1 MVCSDARCF
10 DSMMDGLEAKKKEL
24 GVTKEAGQTIVRNFS
39 LGVFKKADDEYRAGL
54 ATKATARSFYAAG
67 TFLEVNKVFDGGDH
81 KLDNLRKY
89 AKVLA
94 LILWLELK
102 GINVYSDGV

>member
-1 MVCSDARCF
+1 
-10 DSMMDGLEAKKKEL
+10 MMDTLEAKKAEL

-67 TFLEVNKVFDGGDH
+67 TFLEVNKVFEEGKSDH

-89 AKVLA
+89 SKVGERSIFAFIPLVNDS
-94 LILWLELK
+94 W
-102 GINVYSDGV
+102 N